1 MSGPLAGLC
10 VIDCSKYLPG
20 LYASA
25 LLADMGAE
33 VTMVAGPTPDRIAR
47 MQLPAIMNRN
57 KRSIVIDLKRQDG
70 RRLLLRML
78 RGADVFLE
86 GFRPGVTTRLGLDY
100 PTLAAERPRLVYC
113 SLTGYGHGGP
123 ARDRVGHDVNYLA
136 RAGLLALSGPA
147 GGPPVLPVLPMAD
160 LGGGM
165 QAVVAILGALW
176 HRERTG
182 EGQFVDVG
190 LFDATVSMLTFHA
203 GNLFAGHPPSRS
215 ELLLGGGY
223 ACYNVY
229 ETRDGRYLAVGALE
243 GQFWRALLEVLD
255 LPDRVEEQF
264 APPAR
269 QRQLI
274 GLLAE
279 RFLTRPQA
287 EWMALFD
294 RVEACVEPVLDL
306 GPALA
311 DPHVQARGLVVET
324 VTASGKVIRTLGPPW
339 KFGRTPAGLRW
350 PGAPLGADGRVVLER
365 LGLAPAEIEALVGL
379 GVVQL
384 PGGGS

>member
-1 MSGPLAGLC
+1 MSGPLAGLS
-10 VIDCSKYLPG
+10 VIDCSKLLPG

-33 VTMVAGPTPDRIAR
+33 VTVVVAPAPDRIAR
-47 MQLPAIMNRN
+47 MQMPALMNRN
-57 KRSIVIDLKRQDG
+57 KRSIVIDLKRQEG
-70 RRLLLRML
+70 RGLLLRMV

-86 GFRPGVTTRLGLDY
+86 GFRPGVTARLGLDH
-100 PTLAAERPRLVYC
+100 PALAAENPRLVYC

-147 GGPPVLPVLPMAD
+147 GWPPVLPVLPMAD

-165 QAVVAILGALW
+165 QAAVAILGALW
-176 HRERTG
+176 HRERSG

-190 LFDATVSMLTFHA
+190 LFDAIVSMLTFHA
-203 GNLFAGHPPSRS
+203 GNLFAGHAPQRS
-215 ELLLGGGY
+215 ELLLGGAY

-243 GQFWRALLEVLD
+243 ARFWRTLLEVLD
-255 LPDRVEEQF
+255 LPGPVEEQF
-264 APPAR
+264 ALPAR
-269 QRQLI
+269 QREI
-274 GLLAE
+274 MGRLAE
-279 RFLTRPQA
+279 RFLTRTQA
-287 EWMALFD
+287 EWMELFD

-306 GPALA
+306 ETALA
-311 DPHVQARGLVVET
+311 DRQVQARGLVVET
-324 VTASGKVIRTLGPPW
+324 ATASGKVIRTLGPPW
-339 KFGRTPAGLRW
+339 KFARTPAGLRW
-350 PGAPLGADGRVVLER
+350 PGAPLGADGRTVLEG
-365 LGLAPAEIEALVGL
+365 LGLAPAEIDALAGL

-384 PGGGS
+384 PGAAS